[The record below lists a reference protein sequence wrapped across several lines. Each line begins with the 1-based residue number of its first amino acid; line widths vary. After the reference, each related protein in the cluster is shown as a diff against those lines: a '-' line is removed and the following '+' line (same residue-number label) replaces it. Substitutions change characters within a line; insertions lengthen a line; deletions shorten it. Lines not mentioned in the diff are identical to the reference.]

1 MPRCFALLA
10 CIVGHCL
17 AQYAPDVSGTPIEFV
32 CAYRKLALEYAG
44 AIGHG
49 SAEDQALIHD
59 ALQLTELCNLTRP
72 SPALYPLSAAENEV
86 AAVSE
91 NAIYVAVN
99 GNDAAAG
106 TQTAPKRTIAAA
118 LAATRALAAPKAL
131 LIGAGTYHLTA
142 PLEFTTADNSLALQP
157 HRMLPLARCG

>member
-10 CIVGHCL
+10 CVVGHCL

-59 ALQLTELCNLTRP
+59 ALQQAHTSHELFVRGAMTRRG
-72 SPALYPLSAAENEV
+72 S
-86 AAVSE
+86 
-91 NAIYVAVN
+91 
-99 GNDAAAG
+99 
-106 TQTAPKRTIAAA
+106 
-118 LAATRALAAPKAL
+118 
-131 LIGAGTYHLTA
+131 
-142 PLEFTTADNSLALQP
+142 
-157 HRMLPLARCG
+157 